1 MKKINEEETSAKKH
15 RSFNVKRFATVMAC
29 ALILVGAT
37 VGVAAKLNV
46 VDKISNVYTKWQW
59 DNDEEVVLNE
69 EEKQIIE
76 DISIDV
82 GYEFE
87 VDGGKI
93 RIDGIMYDSRYISVL
108 VCFCAFLIND
118 VYGFINWQRMK
129 ERQAQNQLCI
139 EQ

>member
-1 MKKINEEETSAKKH
+1 MRETDKEVLHRMFDKIKLSDMQKEDIMKKINEEETSAKKH

-76 DISIDV
+76 DISIDAQ
-82 GYEFE
+82 
-87 VDGGKI
+87 
-93 RIDGIMYDSRYISVL
+93 IDIS
-108 VCFCAFLIND
+108 
-118 VYGFINWQRMK
+118 
-129 ERQAQNQLCI
+129 
-139 EQ
+139 

>member
-1 MKKINEEETSAKKH
+1 MPLLAFGIQNQE
-15 RSFNVKRFATVMAC
+15 MAC